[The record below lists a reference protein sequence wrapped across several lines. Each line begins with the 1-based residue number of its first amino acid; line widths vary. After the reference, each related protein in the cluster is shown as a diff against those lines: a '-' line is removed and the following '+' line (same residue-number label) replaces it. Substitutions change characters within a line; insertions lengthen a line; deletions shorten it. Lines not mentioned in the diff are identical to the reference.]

1 MIMQLLGKSL
11 ESILHIIPG
20 KKMSVKSA
28 CMLAFHMLSVIEF
41 VHNHHFIHRDI
52 KPDNFAMGI
61 NQDKGTLFILD
72 FGLAKFFRNPLNLVQ
87 NPLVVRRKLTGTARY
102 ASIHALM
109 GMEQSRRDDLESI
122 AYVILYLINGQLPW
136 QGFVLKN
143 KEDKYAK
150 ILEKKKA
157 ITDEELCKNL
167 PKQIELFVS
176 YVKNLEYEENPD
188 YDYMRGMFEDCI
200 KRMNEQFD
208 NIYDWDLIGTN
219 ISSSQNNNILSMRKE
234 GSAVNGQN
242 NYTNKAKPTESA
254 SVMNNK
260 TIVNNFVLNN
270 TNTFILSKCENMT
283 KGKESNYISS
293 L

>member
-1 MIMQLLGKSL
+1 MKLIFANLL
-11 ESILHIIPG
+11 
-20 KKMSVKSA
+20 
-28 CMLAFHMLSVIEF
+28 
-41 VHNHHFIHRDI
+41 
-52 KPDNFAMGI
+52 
-61 NQDKGTLFILD
+61 T
-72 FGLAKFFRNPLNLVQ
+72 Q
-87 NPLVVRRKLTGTARY
+87 N
-102 ASIHALM
+102 
-109 GMEQSRRDDLESI
+109 
-122 AYVILYLINGQLPW
+122 
-136 QGFVLKN
+136 GFKN
-143 KEDKYAK
+143 
-150 ILEKKKA
+150 
-157 ITDEELCKNL
+157 
-167 PKQIELFVS
+167 
-176 YVKNLEYEENPD
+176 
-188 YDYMRGMFEDCI
+188 
-200 KRMNEQFD
+200 D